1 MTREEYIS
9 QKKELVKKIALLEAE
24 QLELDKA
31 YIEANKKV
39 GSMDIVEITTPAREV
54 TNLFTGMKETL
65 PESKRMG
72 IVVENYIDWENN
84 VVPFVKKMKKDG
96 TMSKNK
102 DYITSGEILKM
113 SGKYIVQENLL

>member
-9 QKKELVKKIALLEAE
+9 QRKELEKKIALLEAE
-24 QLELDKA
+24 KLELDKA
-31 YIEANKKV
+31 YIKANKKFEN
-39 GSMDIVEITTPAREV
+39 MDIVEITTPAREV
-54 TNLFTGMKETL
+54 TNLSTGMKETL

-72 IVVENYIDWENN
+72 IVVENYIDWKNN

-113 SGKYIVQENLL
+113 SGKYIENQ

>member
-1 MTREEYIS
+1 MSKEEYIE
-9 QKKELVKKIALLEAE
+9 QKEVLIMKIE
-24 QLELDKA
+24 QIKAQIKNLDKE
-31 YIEANKKV
+31 YIEANKKFE
-39 GSMDIVEITTPAREV
+39 SMDIVEITTPAREV
-54 TNLFTGMKETL
+54 TNLFTGKKETL

-102 DYITSGEILKM
+102 DYIMQDEILKKT
-113 SGKYIVQENLL
+113 GRYLLAEN

>member
-1 MTREEYIS
+1 MSKEEYIE
-9 QKKELVKKIALLEAE
+9 QKEVLIMKIE
-24 QLELDKA
+24 QIKAQIKNLDKE
-31 YIEANKKV
+31 YIEANKKFE
-39 GSMDIVEITTPAREV
+39 SMDIVEITTPAREV

-65 PESKRMG
+65 PENKRMG

-102 DYITSGEILKM
+102 DYIMQDDILKKT
-113 SGKYIVQENLL
+113 GIYLLAEN